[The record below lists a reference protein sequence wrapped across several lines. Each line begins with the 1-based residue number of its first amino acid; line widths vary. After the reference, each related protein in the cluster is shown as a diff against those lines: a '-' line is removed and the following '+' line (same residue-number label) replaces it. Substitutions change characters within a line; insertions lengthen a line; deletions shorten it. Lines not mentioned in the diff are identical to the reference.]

1 MMSFA
6 GLGDAPGGGEV
17 AGGDDSPVGD
27 VLGVVLTAGINGLT
41 AGAEGLASG
50 DLAACGWL
58 KDTLHPANTKTSPT
72 ANVAGTTP
80 LMPGP

>member
-1 MMSFA
+1 MISFA
-6 GLGDAPGGGEV
+6 GLGDAFGDGAVDGVGEGAGVGEV
-17 AGGDDSPVGD
+17 LA
-27 VLGVVLTAGINGLT
+27 AGLT

-58 KDTLHPANTKTSPT
+58 KDTLHPANTKTSPA